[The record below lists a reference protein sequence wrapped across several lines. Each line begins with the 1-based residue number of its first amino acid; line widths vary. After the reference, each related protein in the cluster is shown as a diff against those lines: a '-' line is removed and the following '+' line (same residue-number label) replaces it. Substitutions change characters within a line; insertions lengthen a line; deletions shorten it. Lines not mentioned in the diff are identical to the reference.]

1 MSDAAAT
8 LIGRDPSPYRADH
21 SSKKKG
27 SLSLWRKLCEKMK
40 KTTKKIFSILLS
52 LAMLMSLLV
61 GCGVHGNGE
70 DTTGDPGSE
79 TSGGGASSTTDDGRP
94 VLPDTEVGHLL
105 GAFVDA
111 AYASGAGLTSLDEN
125 GKKLAAAWSEAA
137 ADAENVM
144 NSALANY
151 TSGSL
156 SYEKAAALFRSFML
170 IDGARATAE
179 ALLQKTD
186 AIAAAAESTK
196 AMSDYISRG
205 KYMQASREA
214 AALPADSTEA
224 RSAAGA
230 MIGSHIDDFKAGV
243 SSAVTEY
250 MVRYKIADGK
260 SYLAGLRGLGIDDH
274 IAAEEAR
281 LEAYRVSQEDDLE
294 KVTVSQTLENIYTHC
309 MIAFPEINFAS
320 ASTYRNCGDDCLT
333 YHEFTYLLNSLYE
346 KGYILIDANSLY
358 DAESGKAVKS
368 MMLPRGKKPL
378 ILTFDDVT
386 YDSRKQGRGMV
397 DKIIL
402 DEDGYICTY
411 TKMADGTEV
420 ISYDNEHF
428 PVLDAFVREHPDFTF
443 HGARGTI
450 FFTGFDGILGYRT
463 QSEPLTD
470 AEAALGLD
478 RNAEI
483 AEARRIVAAMKEEG
497 WTFGSHSYNHRHMTR
512 LSAAN
517 FKLDTDMWEA
527 EVGSI
532 VGPTQLFCWPYG
544 DHTDANYNANLRK
557 GELHKYLYDKG
568 FRIFFGCGSA
578 RYVASEP
585 DGLGIFTNRKGVTGN
600 VLYYIEMEYKSYLRD
615 YLYLIDPEKMWDP
628 LRLPYKYMPPYKA

>member
-1 MSDAAAT
+1 MR
-8 LIGRDPSPYRADH
+8 GM
-21 SSKKKG
+21 
-27 SLSLWRKLCEKMK
+27 CEKMRN
-40 KTTKKIFSILLS
+40 KTLS
-52 LAMLMSLLV
+52 FAALLAMLSILASCLV
-61 GCGVHGNGE
+61 GCGVHG
-70 DTTGDPGSE
+70 
-79 TSGGGASSTTDDGRP
+79 GGGDTTDDTSTDNGGD
-94 VLPDTEVGHLL
+94 VILPDTEAGRLL
-105 GAFVDA
+105 SAFTEA
-111 AYASGAGLTSLDEN
+111 AYASEGGLTSLDEN
-125 GKKLAAAWSEAA
+125 GKRLAAVWGEVAS
-137 ADAENVM
+137 DALNIM
-144 NSALANY
+144 NSALAGY
-151 TSGSL
+151 TAGSM
-156 SYEKAAALFRSFML
+156 SYDKVTALLRSFML
-170 IDGARATAE
+170 IDGAKSDAE
-179 ALLQKTD
+179 VLLAKAD
-186 AIAAAAESTK
+186 AIAAAEESVKTIG
-196 AMSDYISRG
+196 DYISRG
-205 KYMQASREA
+205 KYMQASRA
-214 AALPADSTEA
+214 AASLAADNTEA
-224 RSAAGA
+224 RTAAKA
-230 MIGSHIDDFKAGV
+230 VIECHIDDFKSGV

-250 MVRYKIADGK
+250 MVRYQISDGK

-274 IAAEEAR
+274 VASEEAR
-281 LEAYRVSQEDDLE
+281 LEAYRASQEDDLE
-294 KVTVSQTLENIYTHC
+294 KVIVSETLENIYTHC
-309 MIAFPEINFAS
+309 MIAFPEINFESS
-320 ASTYRNCGDDCLT
+320 ATYRNCGDDCLT

-358 DAESGKAVKS
+358 DAESGKSVKS

-411 TKMADGTEV
+411 TKMADGSEV

-463 QSEPLTD
+463 QSEPLTE

-483 AEARRIVAAMKEEG
+483 AEACKIVAAMKEEG

-532 VGPTQLFCWPYG
+532 VGETQLFCWPYG
-544 DHTDANYNANLRK
+544 DHTDANYNADLRK

-568 FRIFFGCGSA
+568 FRIFFGCGTA

-585 DGLGIFTNRKGVTGN
+585 DGLGIFTDRKGMTGN
-600 VLYYIEMEYKSYLRD
+600 VLYHIEMEYKTYLRD

>member
-1 MSDAAAT
+1 MR
-8 LIGRDPSPYRADH
+8 G
-21 SSKKKG
+21 
-27 SLSLWRKLCEKMK
+27 LCEKMRK
-40 KTTKKIFSILLS
+40 RTLSFISLLLILLIF
-52 LAMLMSLLV
+52 ATCWV
-61 GCGVHGNGE
+61 GCGVHGSGDN
-70 DTTGDPGSE
+70 TTEYPDSGNVGGDSQSSAD
-79 TSGGGASSTTDDGRP
+79 SGDVT
-94 VLPDTEVGHLL
+94 LPDTEVGRLL
-105 GAFVDA
+105 SDFIDA
-111 AYASGAGLTSLDEN
+111 AYASGNGITVLDEN

-137 ADAENVM
+137 ADALNVM
-144 NSALANY
+144 NGALAAY
-151 TSGSL
+151 TSGSM
-156 SYEKAAALFRSFML
+156 SYDKATALFRSFML
-170 IDGARATAE
+170 IDGAKSDAE
-179 ALLQKTD
+179 ALLAKAD
-186 AIAAAAESTK
+186 AVAATAESIE
-196 AMSDYISRG
+196 AMGEYISRG
-205 KYMQASREA
+205 KYMLASREA
-214 AALPADSTEA
+214 AALSIDNTDARVAAKAVVEA
-224 RSAAGA
+224 
-230 MIGSHIDDFKAGV
+230 HIEDFKSGV

-250 MVRYKIADGK
+250 MVRYQISEGK
-260 SYLAGLRGLGIDDH
+260 NYLAGLYGLGIDDH
-274 IAAEEAR
+274 VASEEAR
-281 LEAYRVSQEDDLE
+281 LEAYRASQEDDLE

-320 ASTYRNCGDDCLT
+320 SSTYRNCGDDCLT
-333 YHEFTYLLNSLYE
+333 YHEFTYLLESLYE

-358 DAESGKAVKS
+358 DAESGKSVKT

-483 AEARRIVAAMKEEG
+483 AEASKIVAAMKEEG

-512 LSAAN
+512 LSAEG

-532 VGPTQLFCWPYG
+532 VGETQLFCWPYG

-585 DGLGIFTNRKGVTGN
+585 DGLGIFTDRKGMTGN
-600 VLYYIEMEYKSYLRD
+600 VLYYIEMEYKTYLRD

-628 LRLPYKYMPPYKA
+628 LRLPYKHMAPYKA